1 MINNPLNLLVS
12 SFILLSIDSVYLYFI
27 KDYFSKQIQII
38 QGSPVTINYLATAMS
53 YLVVLFGLYY
63 FIIQPKRSLLD
74 AFLLGFVIYGVY
86 ETTSKALFSKWSWLT
101 VLIDSLWGGIL
112 FLLTTYIFRVYIV

>member
-38 QGSPVTINYLATAMS
+38 QGSPVKINYLATAIS
-53 YLVVLFGLYY
+53 YLLIIFGLYY

-86 ETTSKALFSKWSWLT
+86 ETTSKALFNKWSWLT
-101 VLIDSLWGGIL
+101 VLLDSLWGGIL
-112 FLLTTYIFRVYIV
+112 FLLTTYIFRVYII